1 MFVKKSGSDA
11 FLTKHLLRRAGF
23 GTTPPELAHYE
34 SMSYDKCLKVL
45 LEPEHIDDSQL
56 EDLIAI
62 EKFDFTRTDELRRW
76 WIYRMAFTR
85 RPLLEKM
92 TLFWHGHFA
101 TSIQKIENP
110 YSMYMQNLLM
120 RRMGLGNFHDL
131 LLAMTKDPAMIIW
144 LDNQQNKK
152 GEPNENYAREVMEL
166 FSMGIGNYSEKD
178 IKEAARA
185 FTGWQTHPDGF
196 YFNPKDHD
204 YGDKTF
210 LGNTGPFNGDDII
223 NIIVE
228 QEATGKFLA
237 KKLCRFF
244 VSDDPSPAI
253 QTDVANAYKPHGDN
267 IKHMLL
273 TLFSHDEF
281 KQNAYHAKIKSP
293 VEFVIGSIKTL
304 QVHQLDNDCSS
315 FMNRMGQ
322 NLFEP
327 PNVKGW
333 DGGMAWIATDT
344 MMERFNFTSRL
355 TQQKFDA
362 IEGYIKPTE
371 LVTEQNLQSP
381 QAMVDYFL
389 ELLVDNDVS
398 QATAPD
404 LVRYLTTDSAGK
416 VIDPMQNDRVL
427 DSKLRGLVHL
437 IMTLPTYQFA

>member
-1 MFVKKSGSDA
+1 
-11 FLTKHLLRRAGF
+11 
-23 GTTPPELAHYE
+23 
-34 SMSYDKCLKVL
+34 
-45 LEPEHIDDSQL
+45 
-56 EDLIAI
+56 
-62 EKFDFTRTDELRRW
+62 
-76 WIYRMAFTR
+76 
-85 RPLLEKM
+85 
-92 TLFWHGHFA
+92 
-101 TSIQKIENP
+101 
-110 YSMYMQNLLM
+110 
-120 RRMGLGNFHDL
+120 
-131 LLAMTKDPAMIIW
+131 
-144 LDNQQNKK
+144 
-152 GEPNENYAREVMEL
+152 
-166 FSMGIGNYSEKD
+166 
-178 IKEAARA
+178 
-185 FTGWQTHPDGF
+185 
-196 YFNPKDHD
+196 
-204 YGDKTF
+204 
-210 LGNTGPFNGDDII
+210 
-223 NIIVE
+223 
-228 QEATGKFLA
+228 
-237 KKLCRFF
+237 
-244 VSDDPSPAI
+244 
-253 QTDVANAYKPHGDN
+253 
-267 IKHMLL
+267 MLL